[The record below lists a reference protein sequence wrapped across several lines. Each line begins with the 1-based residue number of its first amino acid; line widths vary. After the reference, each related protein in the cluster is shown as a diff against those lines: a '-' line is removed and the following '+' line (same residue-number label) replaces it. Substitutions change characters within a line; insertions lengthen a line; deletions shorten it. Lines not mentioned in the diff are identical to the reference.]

1 MTQLDEKDL
10 KVIRLDNGE
19 ILFSKVLVTDK
30 SKDNGYLELHW
41 PMKVLVKH
49 DDETRQTQ
57 LALLK
62 WLPFTDTTSVPLA
75 ARCIMSVSNLGEEYK
90 LVTIKSKYPVFVI
103 SKAATKEFK
112 DPIIYSSHPDVSAM
126 ANRYQLSGSAHDHEN
141 NFRKSAPLDRIQK
154 IIFYSYV

>member
-1 MTQLDEKDL
+1 MAELDDENL

-41 PMKVLVKH
+41 PMKVLMKF
-49 DDETRQTQ
+49 DDEQKSTQ

-75 ARCIMSVSNLGEEYK
+75 ARCIMSVSDLGEEYK
-90 LVTIKSKYPVFVI
+90 SFYLSSVREDTTNTQDQELNKMSKI
-103 SKAATKEFK
+103 LAEFE
-112 DPIIYSSHPDVSAM
+112 PGEFM
-126 ANRYQLSGSAHDHEN
+126 N
-141 NFRKSAPLDRIQK
+141 
-154 IIFYSYV
+154 

>member
-1 MTQLDEKDL
+1 MAELDNENL

-41 PMKVLVKH
+41 PMKVLMKF
-49 DDETRQTQ
+49 DDEQKSTQ

-75 ARCIMSVSNLGEEYK
+75 ARCIMSVSELGKEYK
-90 LVTIKSKYPVFVI
+90 DFYLNSVREDTTNTQDQELNKMSKI
-103 SKAATKEFK
+103 LAEFE
-112 DPIIYSSHPDVSAM
+112 PGEFM
-126 ANRYQLSGSAHDHEN
+126 N
-141 NFRKSAPLDRIQK
+141 
-154 IIFYSYV
+154 